1 MNLRILHSSTRR
13 PAGPGGVIAAMV
25 FLVAGTA
32 GEAFSQTAGL
42 PGPYTN
48 YNANRY
54 AGPIYYNSG
63 YAQYGLP
70 GVGVSPWNP
79 IVQAQLNLGMR
90 TARYNMYSAWAD
102 QSNAAANLYY
112 QSAVAQQLQN
122 QQQAQA
128 MQVRY
133 DVQTRAPRPVSSVNP
148 EAKKLLSKGDVL
160 KTNGDVVW
168 PESAPASETLDK
180 ARSGAEA
187 AIRVAVKE
195 FEANGKASI
204 QSVAEAKSQLLAY
217 GRPAL
222 EQLVR
227 ANRVEAKTLL
237 KFLASL
243 EQELN
248 ALAGE

>member
-1 MNLRILHSSTRR
+1 M
-13 PAGPGGVIAAMV
+13 
-25 FLVAGTA
+25 
-32 GEAFSQTAGL
+32 
-42 PGPYTN
+42 PGPYN
-48 YNANRY
+48 AYNSNQY
-54 AGPIYYNSG
+54 PGPIYYNSG

-112 QSAVAQQLQN
+112 QQAVAQQLQN
-122 QQQAQA
+122 HQQQQA

-133 DVQTRAPRPVSSVNP
+133 DVETRAPRPVSTSNP
-148 EAKKLLSKGDVL
+148 ETKKLLSKGDVL
-160 KTNGDVVW
+160 KTSGEVVW
-168 PESAPASETLDK
+168 PATAPASATLDK
-180 ARSGAEA
+180 SRSGAEA

-204 QSVAEAKSQLLAY
+204 QSVAEAKSQLFEY
-217 GRPAL
+217 GKPAL

-227 ANRVEAKTLL
+227 SNRAEAKKLL

-248 ALAGE
+248 GLAGE

>member
-1 MNLRILHSSTRR
+1 MNLGVSHSSTRL
-13 PAGPGGVIAAMV
+13 AAKLGAAIAAMV
-25 FLVAGTA
+25 ILVGGTE

-48 YNANRY
+48 YNSNQY
-54 AGPIYYNSG
+54 SGPIYYNSG

-112 QSAVAQQLQN
+112 QQAVSQQLQN

-133 DVQTRAPRPVSSVNP
+133 DVQTRAKAGLERQFRS
-148 EAKKLLSKGDVL
+148 EK
-160 KTNGDVVW
+160 
-168 PESAPASETLDK
+168 APCE
-180 ARSGAEA
+180 
-187 AIRVAVKE
+187 
-195 FEANGKASI
+195 
-204 QSVAEAKSQLLAY
+204 
-217 GRPAL
+217 GRCA
-222 EQLVR
+222 QAQR
-227 ANRVEAKTLL
+227 RCR
-237 KFLASL
+237 
-243 EQELN
+243 
-248 ALAGE
+248 LAGVNACERDARQGAKRSRSSDPGGSEGV